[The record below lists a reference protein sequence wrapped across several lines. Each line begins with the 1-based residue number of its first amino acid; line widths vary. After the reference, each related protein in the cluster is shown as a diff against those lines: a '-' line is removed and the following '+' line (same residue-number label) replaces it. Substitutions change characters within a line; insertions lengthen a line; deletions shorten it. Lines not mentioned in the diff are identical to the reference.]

1 MSELLYE
8 RALLWIILLPLLA
21 AILNGLLGRFADKDI
36 VSALGVGSVAGS
48 FLLALICFAH
58 LFTGMGATEAGA
70 QIATSVAHG
79 NAYEWFHIS
88 LPTLGGGTHEVSI
101 QVRFLMDALS
111 GLMTLVVTGVGLVI
125 HIYSLGYMKDDPG
138 YARFFAYL
146 NLFLAS
152 MLILVL
158 GSSLP
163 IMFVG
168 WEGVGLCSY
177 LLIGFWYQTP
187 AFAAAG
193 KKAFIANRIGDFGV
207 IIGMFILVSVAG
219 SFEFAEI
226 NSAAPEMVQPF
237 YMGTWQMGTLATAAA
252 LFLFLGCTGKSAQI
266 PLYVWLPDAMAGPTP
281 VSALIH
287 AATMVTAG
295 VYLTCRL
302 SPVFLQSPV
311 AMTVIAIVGSMTALV
326 AASIAVAQH
335 EMKKILAYST
345 VSQLGFMFAA
355 VGVGAFSAGFYHV
368 FTHAFFKACLFLG
381 AGSVMHAVGSH
392 SDADIFKL
400 GGLRKIMPRTHATF
414 LLASLSIAGFPLFAG
429 FFSKDEILLGAAELA
444 YAPAPFS
451 ANWVGWFVLIVLGI
465 AATLT
470 AFYMFRMYFLAFW
483 GDYRSAGEPAAGD
496 HHAYD
501 PKPHESPDTMT
512 WPLVIL
518 AGGAA
523 LAGLLS
529 LPHEW
534 HLTNWWAGWMSHSIA
549 SVHVAVAHVAEG
561 AEAVEG
567 AEHAETM
574 VPYFTAMAFGLTAVI
589 VGIGAAYKLYFNR
602 SDDRF
607 RDAMPKGLYQ
617 LMADKW
623 RVDELY
629 ERVILGPIAG
639 LATFVGWIDKTF
651 VDSLLTWIP
660 SQAAMLSGF
669 LATRIQ
675 NGRVHAYGA
684 VMVAGL
690 AVTAWFFVTPHPD
703 LEVEA
708 EGATARFEAAP
719 GMGYAYR
726 WDFESDGTWDAPA
739 QEHGEG
745 FGAER
750 SPSHEYAYAAV
761 TERVLL
767 IAQANGDDERLVLS
781 EEPQTLPTS
790 ILPAGWMEDPTADAT
805 PPSIRFEHGEAILR
819 RNSAALGTPQVPITD
834 EELHLGVGD
843 RLIIGR
849 PGTDRTSIMVRGL
862 VEATVEIENA
872 FGNRS
877 RQRVEVLLNV
887 PPDRAEPD
895 PQARLTPQVRQA
907 ASHGEVLR

>member
-8 RALLWIILLPLLA
+8 RALIWIILLPLFG
-21 AILNGLLGRFADKDI
+21 AILNGLFGRFAHKDI
-36 VSALGVGSVAGS
+36 VSALGVGSVAAS
-48 FLLALICFAH
+48 FGLALICFAH
-58 LFTGMGATEAGA
+58 LMTGMDASAQGA
-70 QIATSVAHG
+70 QIVVT
-79 NAYEWFHIS
+79 AYQWFHLS
-88 LPTLGGGTHEVSI
+88 LPTFGGVHEVAI
-101 QVRFLMDALS
+101 DVRFLMDALS

-158 GSSLP
+158 GSNLP
-163 IMFVG
+163 VMFVG

-187 AFAAAG
+187 EFAAAG

-207 IIGMFILVSVAG
+207 LIGMFILVSAVG
-219 SFEFAEI
+219 SFEFADI
-226 NSAAPEMVQPF
+226 NHAAPSLAQPF
-237 YMGTWQMGTLATAAA
+237 FLGSWQLGTLATAAG

-295 VYLTCRL
+295 IYLTCRL
-302 SPVFLQSPV
+302 SPVFLQSPT
-311 AMTVIAIVGSMTALV
+311 AMAVIAVIGSMTALV

-355 VGVGAFSAGFYHV
+355 VGVGAFSAGFFHV
-368 FTHAFFKACLFLG
+368 FTHAFFKACLFLA

-400 GGLRKIMPRTHATF
+400 GGLRKIMPRTHAAF
-414 LLASLSIAGFPLFAG
+414 LLASLSIAGVPLFAG

-444 YAPAPFS
+444 YAPEPFS

-483 GDYRSAGEPAAGD
+483 GDYRSAGEPAPDD

-501 PKPHESPDTMT
+501 PNPHESPGTMT
-512 WPLVIL
+512 WPLLIL
-518 AGGAA
+518 GSGA
-523 LAGLLS
+523 LVVGWLG

-534 HLTNWWAGWMSHSIA
+534 GLPNWWAGWMGHSIA
-549 SVHVAVAHVAEG
+549 SVPAVEAAEG
-561 AEAVEG
+561 AES
-567 AEHAETM
+567 M
-574 VPYFTAMAFGLTAVI
+574 VPYFTAMAFGLTAVT
-589 VGIGAAYKLYFNR
+589 VGIGAAFKLYFNR
-602 SDDRF
+602 ADDRF

-629 ERVILGPIAG
+629 ERVVLRPLAA
-639 LATFVGWIDKTF
+639 LATFVGWIDQTF
-651 VDSLLTWIP
+651 VDMLLTRIP
-660 SQAAMLSGF
+660 SKLALLSGF
-669 LATRIQ
+669 VATRIQ
-675 NGRVHAYGA
+675 NGRVYTYGA
-684 VMVAGL
+684 VMTVGL
-690 AVTAWFFVTPHPD
+690 ALVTWYFVVPRPLLDAQT
-703 LEVEA
+703 
-708 EGATARFEAAP
+708 EGATASFEAAA

-726 WDFESDGTWDAPA
+726 WDFDSDGTWDAPL
-739 QEHGEG
+739 QEHGES

-750 SPSHEYAYAAV
+750 SPSHEYGPEALKSY
-761 TERVLL
+761 VLL
-767 IAQANGDDERLVLS
+767 VAQADGEDARVVLTD
-781 EEPQTLPTS
+781 EPQPLPES
-790 ILPAGWMEDPTADAT
+790 LLPAGWMEDPTEGAT
-805 PPSIRFEHGEAILR
+805 PPSVFFDGERVILR
-819 RNSAALGTPQVPITD
+819 RNSAVVATTGALVT
-834 EELHLGVGD
+834 EEVIPLSMGERLLLGRLDTNRASIRVG
-843 RLIIGR
+843 
-849 PGTDRTSIMVRGL
+849 GL
-862 VEATVEIENA
+862 VEATVEVENS
-872 FGNRS
+872 FGNRARES
-877 RQRVEVLLNV
+877 VELVVNV
-887 PPDRAEPD
+887 PPERPEADA
-895 PQARLTPQVRQA
+895 QASLTTTRD
-907 ASHGEVLR
+907 EVLR